1 MQSDIDIVV
10 TQSKALEA
18 LLEQKF
24 GATGRGLH
32 EKLTSIEYQL
42 EVGLVKNIRW
52 IATMRNKVVHE
63 NFQLTNQNDFLRS
76 CQRALEGLQNTQ
88 NTLRIVGKTKEIN
101 TVNWS
106 FSSQNSQ
113 HTTSER
119 VNSSSRNSYNITPK
133 RIVSHSRRK
142 TKRKNESGGF
152 FGTIITVIIF
162 GIIGYFVYGF
172 IQDSLHRKELTNQPV
187 IQETLEIANTQAV
200 NSNPN
205 HFQCDGRKHCSQMR
219 SLEEAR
225 WFVRNCPDTKMDSDH
240 DGEPCENDSR
250 W

>member
-76 CQRALEGLQNTQ
+76 CQRALEGLQNT
-88 NTLRIVGKTKEIN
+88 LRIVGNIQEIN
-101 TVNWS
+101 TV
-106 FSSQNSQ
+106 
-113 HTTSER
+113 R
-119 VNSSSRNSYNITPK
+119 VNSSSRNSYNTTPK

-142 TKRKNESGGF
+142 TKRKSESGGF

-172 IQDSLHRKELTNQPV
+172 IQDSLHRNELTNQPV
-187 IQETLEIANTQAV
+187 IHETLEIANTQAV

>member
-1 MQSDIDIVV
+1 MQSDIDIVD

-76 CQRALEGLQNTQ
+76 CQRALEGLQN
-88 NTLRIVGKTKEIN
+88 
-101 TVNWS
+101 
-106 FSSQNSQ
+106 SQ

-119 VNSSSRNSYNITPK
+119 VNSSSRNSYNTTPK

-162 GIIGYFVYGF
+162 CIIGYFVYGF
-172 IQDSLHRKELTNQPV
+172 IQDSLHRNELTNQPV
-187 IQETLEIANTQAV
+187 IQETLKIANTQAV
-200 NSNPN
+200 SSNPN
-205 HFQCDGRKHCSQMR
+205 HFQCDGRTHCSQMR

-225 WFVRNCPDTKMDSDH
+225 WFVRNCPNTQMDGNN

>member
-10 TQSKALEA
+10 TQSKTLEA

-32 EKLTSIEYQL
+32 EKLSSIEYQL
-42 EVGLVKNIRW
+42 ETGLVKNIRW

-88 NTLRIVGKTKEIN
+88 NTLRIVDKIQEIN
-101 TVNWS
+101 TVP
-106 FSSQNSQ
+106 
-113 HTTSER
+113 
-119 VNSSSRNSYNITPK
+119 VNSSSRNSYNTTPK
-133 RIVSHSRRK
+133 RIISHSRRK
-142 TKRKNESGGF
+142 TKRKSESGGF

-172 IQDSLHRKELTNQPV
+172 IQDSLHRNELTNQPV
-187 IQETLEIANTQAV
+187 IQETLKIANTQAV
-200 NSNPN
+200 NSNPD

-225 WFVRNCPDTKMDSDH
+225 WFVRNCPDTEMDGDH
-240 DGEPCENDSR
+240 DGEPCEQQF
-250 W
+250 

>member
-10 TQSKALEA
+10 TQSKTLEA

-32 EKLTSIEYQL
+32 EKLSSIEYQL
-42 EVGLVKNIRW
+42 EAGLVKNIRW

-76 CQRALEGLQNTQ
+76 CQRALEGLQN
-88 NTLRIVGKTKEIN
+88 
-101 TVNWS
+101 
-106 FSSQNSQ
+106 SQ

-119 VNSSSRNSYNITPK
+119 VNSSSRNSYNTTPK

-142 TKRKNESGGF
+142 TKRKSESGGF

-162 GIIGYFVYGF
+162 GMIGYFVYGF
-172 IQDSLHRKELTNQPV
+172 IQDFLHRNELTNQPV
-187 IQETLEIANTQAV
+187 IQETLKIANTQAV
-200 NSNPN
+200 SSNPN
-205 HFQCDGRKHCSQMR
+205 HFQCDGRTHCSQMR

-225 WFVRNCPDTKMDSDH
+225 WFVRNCPNTQMDGNN

>member
-76 CQRALEGLQNTQ
+76 CQRALEGLQN
-88 NTLRIVGKTKEIN
+88 
-101 TVNWS
+101 
-106 FSSQNSQ
+106 SQ
-113 HTTSER
+113 HTPSER
-119 VNSSSRNSYNITPK
+119 VNSSSRNSYNTTPK

-172 IQDSLHRKELTNQPV
+172 IQDSLHRNELTNQPV

>member
-10 TQSKALEA
+10 TQSKTLEA

-32 EKLTSIEYQL
+32 EKLSSIEYQL
-42 EVGLVKNIRW
+42 EAGLVKNIRW

-76 CQRALEGLQNTQ
+76 CQRALEGLQN
-88 NTLRIVGKTKEIN
+88 
-101 TVNWS
+101 
-106 FSSQNSQ
+106 SQ

-119 VNSSSRNSYNITPK
+119 VNSSSRNSYNTTPK

-172 IQDSLHRKELTNQPV
+172 IQDSLHRNELTNQPV

-225 WFVRNCPDTKMDSDH
+225 WFVRNCPNTKMDSDH

>member
-10 TQSKALEA
+10 TQSKTLEA

-32 EKLTSIEYQL
+32 EKLSSIEYQL
-42 EVGLVKNIRW
+42 EAGLVKNIRW

-76 CQRALEGLQNTQ
+76 CQRALEGLQN
-88 NTLRIVGKTKEIN
+88 
-101 TVNWS
+101 
-106 FSSQNSQ
+106 SQ

-119 VNSSSRNSYNITPK
+119 VNSSSRYSYNTTPK

-142 TKRKNESGGF
+142 TKRKSESGGF

-172 IQDSLHRKELTNQPV
+172 IQDFLHRNELTNQPV
-187 IQETLEIANTQAV
+187 IQETLKIANTQAV
-200 NSNPN
+200 SSNPN
-205 HFQCDGRKHCSQMR
+205 HFQCDGRTHCSQMR

-225 WFVRNCPDTKMDSDH
+225 WFVRNCPNTQMDGNN

>member
-10 TQSKALEA
+10 TQSKTLEA

-32 EKLTSIEYQL
+32 EKLSSIEYQL
-42 EVGLVKNIRW
+42 EAGLVKNIRW

-76 CQRALEGLQNTQ
+76 CQRALEGLQN
-88 NTLRIVGKTKEIN
+88 
-101 TVNWS
+101 
-106 FSSQNSQ
+106 SQ

-119 VNSSSRNSYNITPK
+119 VNSSSRNSYNTTPK

-142 TKRKNESGGF
+142 TKRKSESGGF

>member
-10 TQSKALEA
+10 TQSKTLEA

-32 EKLTSIEYQL
+32 EKLSSIEYQL
-42 EVGLVKNIRW
+42 EAGLVKNIRW

-76 CQRALEGLQNTQ
+76 CQRALEGLQN
-88 NTLRIVGKTKEIN
+88 
-101 TVNWS
+101 
-106 FSSQNSQ
+106 SQ

-119 VNSSSRNSYNITPK
+119 VNSSSRNSYNTTPK

-142 TKRKNESGGF
+142 TKRKSESGGF

-172 IQDSLHRKELTNQPV
+172 IQDSLHRNELTNQPV

>member
-10 TQSKALEA
+10 TQSRTLEA

-32 EKLTSIEYQL
+32 EKLSSIEYQL
-42 EVGLVKNIRW
+42 EAGLVKNIRW

-76 CQRALEGLQNTQ
+76 CQRALEGLQN
-88 NTLRIVGKTKEIN
+88 
-101 TVNWS
+101 
-106 FSSQNSQ
+106 SQ

-119 VNSSSRNSYNITPK
+119 VNSSSRNSYNTTPK

-142 TKRKNESGGF
+142 TKRKSESGGF

-172 IQDSLHRKELTNQPV
+172 IQDFLHRNELTNQPV
-187 IQETLEIANTQAV
+187 IQETLKIANTQAV
-200 NSNPN
+200 SSNPN
-205 HFQCDGRKHCSQMR
+205 HFQCDGRTHCSQMR

-225 WFVRNCPDTKMDSDH
+225 WFVRNCPNTQMDGNN

>member
-1 MQSDIDIVV
+1 MNGGVIMQSDIDIVV

-18 LLEQKF
+18 LLEQKY

-76 CQRALEGLQNTQ
+76 CQRALEGLQN
-88 NTLRIVGKTKEIN
+88 
-101 TVNWS
+101 
-106 FSSQNSQ
+106 SQ

-119 VNSSSRNSYNITPK
+119 VNSSSRNSYNTTPK

-142 TKRKNESGGF
+142 TKRKSESGGF

-172 IQDSLHRKELTNQPV
+172 IQDFLHRNELTNQPV
-187 IQETLEIANTQAV
+187 IQETLKIANTQAV
-200 NSNPN
+200 SSNPN
-205 HFQCDGRKHCSQMR
+205 HFQCDGRTHCSQMR

-225 WFVRNCPDTKMDSDH
+225 WFVRNCPNTQMDGNN

>member
-10 TQSKALEA
+10 TQSKTLEA

-32 EKLTSIEYQL
+32 EKLSSIEYQL
-42 EVGLVKNIRW
+42 EAGLVKNIRW

-76 CQRALEGLQNTQ
+76 CQRALEGLQN
-88 NTLRIVGKTKEIN
+88 
-101 TVNWS
+101 
-106 FSSQNSQ
+106 SQ
-113 HTTSER
+113 HTPSER
-119 VNSSSRNSYNITPK
+119 VNSSSRNSYNTTPK

-142 TKRKNESGGF
+142 TKRKSESGGF

-172 IQDSLHRKELTNQPV
+172 IQDFLHRNELTNQPV
-187 IQETLEIANTQAV
+187 IQETLKIANTQAV
-200 NSNPN
+200 SSNPN
-205 HFQCDGRKHCSQMR
+205 HFQCDGRTHCSQMR

-225 WFVRNCPDTKMDSDH
+225 WFVRNCPNTQMDGNN

>member
-10 TQSKALEA
+10 TQSKTLEA

-24 GATGRGLH
+24 GATGRWLH
-32 EKLTSIEYQL
+32 EKLSSIEYQL
-42 EVGLVKNIRW
+42 EAGLVKNIRW

-76 CQRALEGLQNTQ
+76 CQRALEGLQN
-88 NTLRIVGKTKEIN
+88 
-101 TVNWS
+101 
-106 FSSQNSQ
+106 SQ

-119 VNSSSRNSYNITPK
+119 VNSSSRNSYNTTPK

-142 TKRKNESGGF
+142 TKRKSESGGF

-172 IQDSLHRKELTNQPV
+172 IQDFLHRNELTNQPV
-187 IQETLEIANTQAV
+187 IQETLKIANTQAV
-200 NSNPN
+200 SSNPN
-205 HFQCDGRKHCSQMR
+205 HFQCDGRTHCSQMR

-225 WFVRNCPDTKMDSDH
+225 WFVRNCPNTQMDGNN

>member
-63 NFQLTNQNDFLRS
+63 NFQLTNQNDFLKS
-76 CQRALEGLQNTQ
+76 CQRALEGLQN
-88 NTLRIVGKTKEIN
+88 
-101 TVNWS
+101 
-106 FSSQNSQ
+106 SQ
-113 HTTSER
+113 HTPSER
-119 VNSSSRNSYNITPK
+119 VNSSSRNSYNTTPK

>member
-10 TQSKALEA
+10 TQSKTLEA

-32 EKLTSIEYQL
+32 EKLSSIEYQL
-42 EVGLVKNIRW
+42 EAGLVKNIRW

-76 CQRALEGLQNTQ
+76 CQRALEGLQN
-88 NTLRIVGKTKEIN
+88 
-101 TVNWS
+101 
-106 FSSQNSQ
+106 SQ

-119 VNSSSRNSYNITPK
+119 VNSSSRNSYNTTPK

-142 TKRKNESGGF
+142 TKRKSESGGF

-172 IQDSLHRKELTNQPV
+172 IQDSLHRNELTNQPV

-225 WFVRNCPDTKMDSDH
+225 WFVRNCPNTQMDGNN

>member
-10 TQSKALEA
+10 TQSKTLEA

-32 EKLTSIEYQL
+32 EKLSSIEYQL
-42 EVGLVKNIRW
+42 ETGLVKNIRW

-76 CQRALEGLQNTQ
+76 CQRALEGLQN
-88 NTLRIVGKTKEIN
+88 
-101 TVNWS
+101 
-106 FSSQNSQ
+106 SQP
-113 HTTSER
+113 TTSER
-119 VNSSSRNSYNITPK
+119 VNSSSRNSYNTTPK

-142 TKRKNESGGF
+142 TKRKSESGGF

-172 IQDSLHRKELTNQPV
+172 IQDFLHRNELTNQPV
-187 IQETLEIANTQAV
+187 IQETLKIANTQAV
-200 NSNPN
+200 SSNPN
-205 HFQCDGRKHCSQMR
+205 HFQCDGRTHCSQMR

-225 WFVRNCPDTKMDSDH
+225 WFVRNCPNTQMDGNN

>member
-1 MQSDIDIVV
+1 MQSDIDVVV

-88 NTLRIVGKTKEIN
+88 NTLRIVGNVQEIKT
-101 TVNWS
+101 VP
-106 FSSQNSQ
+106 
-113 HTTSER
+113 
-119 VNSSSRNSYNITPK
+119 VNSSSRNSYNTISEP
-133 RIVSHSRRK
+133 IVSLSRRK
-142 TKRKNESGGF
+142 SKQEHESGGV
-152 FGTIITVIIF
+152 FGTLITVVIV
-162 GIIGYFVYGF
+162 GVIGYLVYGF
-172 IQDSLHRKELTNQPV
+172 IQGSLHRNELVNQPI
-187 IQETLEIANTQAV
+187 IQKMLKIANTQAV

-225 WFVRNCPDTKMDSDH
+225 WFVRNCPDTEMDGNN
-240 DGEPCENDSR
+240 DGEPCER
-250 W
+250 QFRH

>member
-10 TQSKALEA
+10 TQSKTLEA

-32 EKLTSIEYQL
+32 EKLSSIEYQL
-42 EVGLVKNIRW
+42 EAGLVKNIRW

-76 CQRALEGLQNTQ
+76 CQRALEGLQN
-88 NTLRIVGKTKEIN
+88 
-101 TVNWS
+101 
-106 FSSQNSQ
+106 SQ

-119 VNSSSRNSYNITPK
+119 VNSSSRNSYNTTPK

-142 TKRKNESGGF
+142 TKRKSESGGF
-152 FGTIITVIIF
+152 FWFIITVIIF

-172 IQDSLHRKELTNQPV
+172 IQDFLHRNELTNQPV
-187 IQETLEIANTQAV
+187 IQETLKIANTQAV
-200 NSNPN
+200 SSNPN
-205 HFQCDGRKHCSQMR
+205 HFQCDGRTHCSQMR

-225 WFVRNCPDTKMDSDH
+225 WFVRNCPNTQMDGNN

>member
-10 TQSKALEA
+10 TQSKTLEA

-32 EKLTSIEYQL
+32 EKLSSIEYQL
-42 EVGLVKNIRW
+42 EAGLVKNIRW

-76 CQRALEGLQNTQ
+76 CQRALEGLQN
-88 NTLRIVGKTKEIN
+88 
-101 TVNWS
+101 
-106 FSSQNSQ
+106 SQP
-113 HTTSER
+113 TTSER
-119 VNSSSRNSYNITPK
+119 VNSSSRNSYNTTPK

-142 TKRKNESGGF
+142 TKRKSESGGF

-172 IQDSLHRKELTNQPV
+172 IQDFLHRNELTNQPV
-187 IQETLEIANTQAV
+187 IQETLKIANTQAV
-200 NSNPN
+200 SSNPN
-205 HFQCDGRKHCSQMR
+205 HFQCDGRTHCSQMR

-225 WFVRNCPDTKMDSDH
+225 WFVRNCPNTQMDGNN

>member
-10 TQSKALEA
+10 TQSKTLEA

-32 EKLTSIEYQL
+32 EKLSSIEYQL
-42 EVGLVKNIRW
+42 EAGLVKNIRW

-76 CQRALEGLQNTQ
+76 CQRALEGLQN
-88 NTLRIVGKTKEIN
+88 
-101 TVNWS
+101 
-106 FSSQNSQ
+106 SQ

-119 VNSSSRNSYNITPK
+119 VNSSSRNSYNTTPK

-142 TKRKNESGGF
+142 TKRKSESGGF

-172 IQDSLHRKELTNQPV
+172 IQDFLHRNELTNQPV
-187 IQETLEIANTQAV
+187 IQETLKIANTQAV
-200 NSNPN
+200 SSNPN
-205 HFQCDGRKHCSQMR
+205 HFQCDGRTHCSQMR

-225 WFVRNCPDTKMDSDH
+225 WFVRNCPNTQMDGNN
-240 DGEPCENDSR
+240 DGEPCER
-250 W
+250 QFGR

>member
-10 TQSKALEA
+10 TQSKTLEA

-32 EKLTSIEYQL
+32 EKLSSIEYQL
-42 EVGLVKNIRW
+42 EAGLVKNIRW

-76 CQRALEGLQNTQ
+76 CQRALEGLQN
-88 NTLRIVGKTKEIN
+88 
-101 TVNWS
+101 
-106 FSSQNSQ
+106 SQ

-119 VNSSSRNSYNITPK
+119 VNSSSRNSYNTTPK

-172 IQDSLHRKELTNQPV
+172 IQDFLHRNELTNQPV
-187 IQETLEIANTQAV
+187 IQETLKIANTQAV
-200 NSNPN
+200 SSNPN
-205 HFQCDGRKHCSQMR
+205 HFQCDGRTHCSQMR

-225 WFVRNCPDTKMDSDH
+225 WFVRNCPNTQMDGNN

>member
-10 TQSKALEA
+10 TQSKTLEA

-32 EKLTSIEYQL
+32 EKLSSIEYQL
-42 EVGLVKNIRW
+42 EAGLVKNIRW

-76 CQRALEGLQNTQ
+76 CQRALEGLQN
-88 NTLRIVGKTKEIN
+88 
-101 TVNWS
+101 
-106 FSSQNSQ
+106 SQ

-119 VNSSSRNSYNITPK
+119 VNSSSRNSYNTTPK

-172 IQDSLHRKELTNQPV
+172 IQDSLHRNELTNQPV
-187 IQETLEIANTQAV
+187 IEETLKIANTQAV
-200 NSNPN
+200 SSNPN
-205 HFQCDGRKHCSQMR
+205 HFQCDGRTHCSQMR

-225 WFVRNCPDTKMDSDH
+225 WFVRNCPNTKMDG
-240 DGEPCENDSR
+240 DGDGIPCESQFNR
-250 W
+250 

>member
-1 MQSDIDIVV
+1 MKSDIDIVV
-10 TQSKALEA
+10 TQSKTLEA

-32 EKLTSIEYQL
+32 EKLSSIEYQL
-42 EVGLVKNIRW
+42 EAGLVKNIRW

-76 CQRALEGLQNTQ
+76 CQRALEGLQN
-88 NTLRIVGKTKEIN
+88 
-101 TVNWS
+101 
-106 FSSQNSQ
+106 SQ

-119 VNSSSRNSYNITPK
+119 VNSSSRNSYNTTPK

-172 IQDSLHRKELTNQPV
+172 IQDSLHRNELTNQPV
-187 IQETLEIANTQAV
+187 IQETLKIANTQAV
-200 NSNPN
+200 SSNPN
-205 HFQCDGRKHCSQMR
+205 HFQCDGRTHCSQMR

-225 WFVRNCPDTKMDSDH
+225 WFVRNCPNTQMDGNN
-240 DGEPCENDSR
+240 DGEPCER
-250 W
+250 QFGR

>member
-10 TQSKALEA
+10 TQSKTLEA

-32 EKLTSIEYQL
+32 EKLSSIEYQL
-42 EVGLVKNIRW
+42 EAGLVKNIRW

-76 CQRALEGLQNTQ
+76 CQRALEGLQN
-88 NTLRIVGKTKEIN
+88 
-101 TVNWS
+101 
-106 FSSQNSQ
+106 SQ

-119 VNSSSRNSYNITPK
+119 VNSSSRNSYNTTPK

-142 TKRKNESGGF
+142 TKRKSESGGF

-172 IQDSLHRKELTNQPV
+172 IQDFLHRNELTNQPV
-187 IQETLEIANTQAV
+187 IEETLKIANTQAV
-200 NSNPN
+200 SSNPN
-205 HFQCDGRKHCSQMR
+205 HFQCDGRTHCSQMR

-225 WFVRNCPDTKMDSDH
+225 WFVRNCPNTQMDGNN

>member
-76 CQRALEGLQNTQ
+76 CQRALEGLQN
-88 NTLRIVGKTKEIN
+88 
-101 TVNWS
+101 
-106 FSSQNSQ
+106 SQ

-172 IQDSLHRKELTNQPV
+172 IQDSLHRNELTNQPV
-187 IQETLEIANTQAV
+187 IQETLKIANTQAV
-200 NSNPN
+200 SSNPN
-205 HFQCDGRKHCSQMR
+205 HFQCDGRTHCSQMR

>member
-10 TQSKALEA
+10 TQSKTLEA

-32 EKLTSIEYQL
+32 EKLSSIEYQL
-42 EVGLVKNIRW
+42 EAGLVKNIRW

-76 CQRALEGLQNTQ
+76 CQRALEGLQN
-88 NTLRIVGKTKEIN
+88 
-101 TVNWS
+101 
-106 FSSQNSQ
+106 SQ

-119 VNSSSRNSYNITPK
+119 VNSSSRNSYNTTPK

-172 IQDSLHRKELTNQPV
+172 IQDFLHRNELTNQPV
-187 IQETLEIANTQAV
+187 IQETLKIANTQAV
-200 NSNPN
+200 SSNPN
-205 HFQCDGRKHCSQMR
+205 HFQCDGRTHCSQMR

-225 WFVRNCPDTKMDSDH
+225 WFVRNCPNTQMDGNN
-240 DGEPCENDSR
+240 DGEPCEND
-250 W
+250 

>member
-10 TQSKALEA
+10 TQSKTLEA

-32 EKLTSIEYQL
+32 EKLSSIEYQL
-42 EVGLVKNIRW
+42 EAGLVKNIRW

-76 CQRALEGLQNTQ
+76 CQRALEGLQN
-88 NTLRIVGKTKEIN
+88 
-101 TVNWS
+101 
-106 FSSQNSQ
+106 SQ

-119 VNSSSRNSYNITPK
+119 VNSSSRNSYNTTPK

-142 TKRKNESGGF
+142 TKRKSESGGF

-172 IQDSLHRKELTNQPV
+172 IQDFLHRNELTNQPV
-187 IQETLEIANTQAV
+187 IQETLKIANTQAV
-200 NSNPN
+200 SSNPN
-205 HFQCDGRKHCSQMR
+205 HFQCDGRTHCSQMR
-219 SLEEAR
+219 SYEEAV
-225 WFVRNCPDTKMDSDH
+225 FFLRNCPNVEMDGNN

>member
-10 TQSKALEA
+10 TQSKTLEA

-32 EKLTSIEYQL
+32 EKLSSIEYQL
-42 EVGLVKNIRW
+42 EAGLVKNIRW

-76 CQRALEGLQNTQ
+76 CQRALEGLQN
-88 NTLRIVGKTKEIN
+88 
-101 TVNWS
+101 
-106 FSSQNSQ
+106 SQ

-119 VNSSSRNSYNITPK
+119 VNSSSRNSYNTTPK

-142 TKRKNESGGF
+142 TKRKSESGGF

-172 IQDSLHRKELTNQPV
+172 IQDFLHRNELTNQPV
-187 IQETLEIANTQAV
+187 IQETLKIAITQAV
-200 NSNPN
+200 SSNPN
-205 HFQCDGRKHCSQMR
+205 HFQCDGRTHCSQMR

-225 WFVRNCPDTKMDSDH
+225 WFVRNCPNTQMDGNN

>member
-32 EKLTSIEYQL
+32 EKLSSIEYQL
-42 EVGLVKNIRW
+42 EAGLVKNIRW

-76 CQRALEGLQNTQ
+76 CQRALEGLQN
-88 NTLRIVGKTKEIN
+88 
-101 TVNWS
+101 
-106 FSSQNSQ
+106 SQ

-119 VNSSSRNSYNITPK
+119 VNSSSRNSYNTTPK

-172 IQDSLHRKELTNQPV
+172 IQDFLHRNELTNQPV
-187 IQETLEIANTQAV
+187 IQETLKIANTQAV
-200 NSNPN
+200 SSNPN
-205 HFQCDGRKHCSQMR
+205 HFQCDGRTHCSQMR

-225 WFVRNCPDTKMDSDH
+225 WFVRNCPNTQMDGNN

>member
-10 TQSKALEA
+10 TQSKTLEA

-32 EKLTSIEYQL
+32 EKLSSIEYQL
-42 EVGLVKNIRW
+42 EAGLVKNIRW

-76 CQRALEGLQNTQ
+76 CQRALEGLQN
-88 NTLRIVGKTKEIN
+88 
-101 TVNWS
+101 
-106 FSSQNSQ
+106 SQ

-119 VNSSSRNSYNITPK
+119 VNSSSRNLYNTTPK

-142 TKRKNESGGF
+142 TKRKSESGGF

-172 IQDSLHRKELTNQPV
+172 IQDFLHRNELTNQPV
-187 IQETLEIANTQAV
+187 IQETLKIANIQAV
-200 NSNPN
+200 SSNPN
-205 HFQCDGRKHCSQMR
+205 HFQCDGRTHCSQMR

-225 WFVRNCPDTKMDSDH
+225 WFVRNCPNTQMDGNN
-240 DGEPCENDSR
+240 DGEPCER
-250 W
+250 QFGR

>member
-1 MQSDIDIVV
+1 
-10 TQSKALEA
+10 
-18 LLEQKF
+18 
-24 GATGRGLH
+24 
-32 EKLTSIEYQL
+32 
-42 EVGLVKNIRW
+42 
-52 IATMRNKVVHE
+52 MRNKVVHE

-76 CQRALEGLQNTQ
+76 CQRALEGLQN
-88 NTLRIVGKTKEIN
+88 
-101 TVNWS
+101 
-106 FSSQNSQ
+106 SQ

-119 VNSSSRNSYNITPK
+119 VNSSSRNSYNTTPK

-172 IQDSLHRKELTNQPV
+172 IQDSLHRNELTNQPV

>member
-10 TQSKALEA
+10 TQSKTLEA

-32 EKLTSIEYQL
+32 EKLSSIEYQL
-42 EVGLVKNIRW
+42 EAGLVKNIRW

-76 CQRALEGLQNTQ
+76 CQRALEGLQN
-88 NTLRIVGKTKEIN
+88 
-101 TVNWS
+101 
-106 FSSQNSQ
+106 SQ

-119 VNSSSRNSYNITPK
+119 VNSSSRNSYNTTPK

-142 TKRKNESGGF
+142 TKRKSESGGF

-172 IQDSLHRKELTNQPV
+172 IQDFLHRNELTNQPV

-205 HFQCDGRKHCSQMR
+205 HFQCDGRTHCSQMR

-225 WFVRNCPDTKMDSDH
+225 WFVRNCPNTQMDGNN

>member
-10 TQSKALEA
+10 TQSKTLEA

-32 EKLTSIEYQL
+32 EKLSSIEYQL
-42 EVGLVKNIRW
+42 EAGLVKNIRW

-76 CQRALEGLQNTQ
+76 CQRALEGLQN
-88 NTLRIVGKTKEIN
+88 
-101 TVNWS
+101 
-106 FSSQNSQ
+106 SQ

-119 VNSSSRNSYNITPK
+119 VNSSSRNSYNTTPK

-172 IQDSLHRKELTNQPV
+172 IQDFLHRNELTNQPV
-187 IQETLEIANTQAV
+187 IQETLKIANTQAV

>member
-10 TQSKALEA
+10 TQSKTLEA

-32 EKLTSIEYQL
+32 EKLSSIEYQL
-42 EVGLVKNIRW
+42 EAGLVKNIRW

-76 CQRALEGLQNTQ
+76 CQRALEGLQN
-88 NTLRIVGKTKEIN
+88 
-101 TVNWS
+101 
-106 FSSQNSQ
+106 SQ

-119 VNSSSRNSYNITPK
+119 VNSSSRNSYNTTPK

-142 TKRKNESGGF
+142 TKRKSESGGF

-172 IQDSLHRKELTNQPV
+172 IQDFLHRNELTNQPV
-187 IQETLEIANTQAV
+187 IQETLKIANTQAV
-200 NSNPN
+200 SSNPN
-205 HFQCDGRKHCSQMR
+205 HFQCDGELTVLKC
-219 SLEEAR
+219 
-225 WFVRNCPDTKMDSDH
+225 DH
-240 DGEPCENDSR
+240 LKRHVGL
-250 W
+250 

>member
-76 CQRALEGLQNTQ
+76 CQRALEGLQN
-88 NTLRIVGKTKEIN
+88 
-101 TVNWS
+101 
-106 FSSQNSQ
+106 SQ

-119 VNSSSRNSYNITPK
+119 VNSSSRNSYNTTPK

-172 IQDSLHRKELTNQPV
+172 IQDSLHRNELTNQPV

>member
-10 TQSKALEA
+10 TQSKTLEA

-32 EKLTSIEYQL
+32 EKLSSIEYQL
-42 EVGLVKNIRW
+42 EAGLVKNIRW

-76 CQRALEGLQNTQ
+76 CQRALEGLQN
-88 NTLRIVGKTKEIN
+88 
-101 TVNWS
+101 
-106 FSSQNSQ
+106 SQ

-119 VNSSSRNSYNITPK
+119 VNSSSRNSYNTTPK

-142 TKRKNESGGF
+142 TKRKSESGGF

-172 IQDSLHRKELTNQPV
+172 IQDFLHRNELTNQPV
-187 IQETLEIANTQAV
+187 IQETLKIANTQAV
-200 NSNPN
+200 SSNPN

-225 WFVRNCPDTKMDSDH
+225 WFVRNCPNTQMDGNN

>member
-10 TQSKALEA
+10 TQSKTLEA

-32 EKLTSIEYQL
+32 EKLSSIEYQL
-42 EVGLVKNIRW
+42 EAGLVKNIRW

-76 CQRALEGLQNTQ
+76 CQRALEGLQN
-88 NTLRIVGKTKEIN
+88 
-101 TVNWS
+101 
-106 FSSQNSQ
+106 SQ

-119 VNSSSRNSYNITPK
+119 VNSSSRNSYNTTPK

-142 TKRKNESGGF
+142 TKRKSESGGF

-172 IQDSLHRKELTNQPV
+172 IQDFLHRNELTNQPV
-187 IQETLEIANTQAV
+187 IEETLKIANTQAV
-200 NSNPN
+200 SSNPN
-205 HFQCDGRKHCSQMR
+205 HFQCDGRSHCSQMR

-225 WFVRNCPDTKMDSDH
+225 WFVRNCPNTQMDGNN

>member
-63 NFQLTNQNDFLRS
+63 NFQLTNQNDFLKS
-76 CQRALEGLQNTQ
+76 CQRALEGLQN
-88 NTLRIVGKTKEIN
+88 
-101 TVNWS
+101 
-106 FSSQNSQ
+106 SQ
-113 HTTSER
+113 HTPSER
-119 VNSSSRNSYNITPK
+119 VNSSSRNSYNTTPK

-142 TKRKNESGGF
+142 TKRKSESGGF

-172 IQDSLHRKELTNQPV
+172 IQDFLHRNELTNQPV
-187 IQETLEIANTQAV
+187 IQETLKIANTQAV
-200 NSNPN
+200 SSNPN
-205 HFQCDGRKHCSQMR
+205 HFQCDGRTHCSQMR

-225 WFVRNCPDTKMDSDH
+225 WFVRNCPNTQMDGNN

>member
-10 TQSKALEA
+10 TQSKTLEA

-32 EKLTSIEYQL
+32 EKLSSIEYQL
-42 EVGLVKNIRW
+42 EAGLVKNIRW

-76 CQRALEGLQNTQ
+76 CQRALEGLQN
-88 NTLRIVGKTKEIN
+88 
-101 TVNWS
+101 
-106 FSSQNSQ
+106 SQ

-119 VNSSSRNSYNITPK
+119 VNSSSRNSYNTTPK

-142 TKRKNESGGF
+142 TKRKSESGGF

-172 IQDSLHRKELTNQPV
+172 IQDSLHRNELTNQPV
-187 IQETLEIANTQAV
+187 IQETLKIANTQAV
-200 NSNPN
+200 SSNPN
-205 HFQCDGRKHCSQMR
+205 HFQCDGRTHCSQMR

-225 WFVRNCPDTKMDSDH
+225 WFVRNCPNTQMDGNN